1 MCACMASSL
10 IMTTVS
16 ARPRWR
22 RCHAGEVL
30 PVRCTLPYAPP
41 EVVNAYTNSTL
52 VTVEPGADIW
62 ALGVM
67 AFEVLSGRRAM
78 QSISELYLFASGAQS
93 YPWEAAP
100 DAAAEP
106 WRKLRLW
113 SLVEACLAR
122 DPAARPTAAMVVQ
135 RVQQTWQKTTM

>member
-1 MCACMASSL
+1 M
-10 IMTTVS
+10 
-16 ARPRWR
+16 
-22 RCHAGEVL
+22 H
-30 PVRCTLPYAPP
+30 PVRCSLSYAPP
-41 EVVNAYTNSTL
+41 EVVTAHFHGKPIAVHPS
-52 VTVEPGADIW
+52 ADIW